1 MKSRFYLAWILG
13 VGLWSGLS
21 ADSGEPGHEYSGSE
35 CGQDV
40 RMRDVLVLDLESFRA
55 HPEEAQ
61 EFVDRR
67 VGEFRLVNTKPEV
80 IITPYRPSMDP
91 DSVFRQARKFG
102 VKKGCDLVLVLKTG
116 PYLGKQRGWKSRP
129 RDKGYA
135 MVVMGQRA
143 DK

>member
-1 MKSRFYLAWILG
+1 MVWMLG
-13 VGLWSGLS
+13 IGLWSGLS
-21 ADSGEPGHEYSGSE
+21 AEPIESGHEFSNSE

-40 RMRDVLVLDLESFRA
+40 QKRDVLVLDLESFRA

-67 VGEFRLVNTKPEV
+67 AGEFILINTNPEV

-91 DSVFRQARKFG
+91 DSVFRKAQKFG

-116 PYLGKQRGWKSRP
+116 PYFGKQRGWKSRP

-135 MVVMGQRA
+135 MVVMGQRNN
-143 DK
+143 K